1 MVLPNHLHCFNF
13 NLIAVRDVVKGLCA
27 LKEESSND
35 VLNFDTKL
43 LRITANII
51 STSLT
56 HLFNMSLATGF
67 VPLDRKIAR
76 VTPAYK
82 EKGDVQD
89 KTNYRPL
96 SMVIHLA
103 KVFERQ
109 IQIQLT
115 GYLSKY
121 EFISIDQSAYIT
133 QHSTQTSLHRLIDD
147 ILENMNNRE
156 ITGLCLLDIRKCF
169 DTINHNVLLRKL
181 HKYGIRNCE
190 LKWFESYL
198 SNINQIVCYE
208 GKTSNTQT
216 VTIGVP
222 QGTVLGPILFLLYVG

>member
-1 MVLPNHLHCFNF
+1 M
-13 NLIAVRDVVKGLCA
+13 
-27 LKEESSND
+27 
-35 VLNFDTKL
+35 LNFDTKL
-43 LRITANII
+43 LRIIANII

-56 HLFNMSLATGF
+56 HLFNMSLTTGF
-67 VPLDRKIAR
+67 VPLDWKIAR

-82 EKGDVQD
+82 DKGAVQD
-89 KTNYRPL
+89 KTNYRLL

-121 EFISIDQSAYIT
+121 EFVSIDQSAYIK
-133 QHSTQTSLHRLIDD
+133 QHSTQMSLHRLIDD

-156 ITGLCLLDIRKCF
+156 ITGMCLLDIRKCF
-169 DTINHNVLLRKL
+169 DTINHDILLRKL

-190 LKWFESYL
+190 LKWFES
-198 SNINQIVCYE
+198 
-208 GKTSNTQT
+208 
-216 VTIGVP
+216 
-222 QGTVLGPILFLLYVG
+222 